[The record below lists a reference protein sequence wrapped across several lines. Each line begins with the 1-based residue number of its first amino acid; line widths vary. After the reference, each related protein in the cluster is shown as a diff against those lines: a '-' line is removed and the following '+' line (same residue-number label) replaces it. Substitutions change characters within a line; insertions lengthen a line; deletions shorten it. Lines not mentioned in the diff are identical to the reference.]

1 MLECEIGDRVW
12 IDILDGIDPDHG
24 RYHAE
29 RGRIVN
35 ISEGEVDTLTGGD
48 RDSIIYRMQFS
59 TGEELDL
66 RYQSIRPLIQ

>member
-1 MLECEIGDRVW
+1 
-12 IDILDGIDPDHG
+12 
-24 RYHAE
+24 
-29 RGRIVN
+29 VN